1 MGVRIFRNPVASS
14 SWYFSTLQPRHWRVG
29 DQTPPSCFCVLI
41 FHLGNGQIRL
51 MERGRWQGCPVFS
64 SLTPHPRLLPLSLQ
78 EALHARDKKRVNKL
92 LFFSQDWPGWF
103 NPSSHLPYPHP
114 TRPPPVR
121 RQPPVRARKG
131 QMGGGIDPRPEPGP
145 RPRRGRAD
153 RLTTRRGER
162 SSRQPMGTRGAAVA
176 GQRARDEGRG

>member
-1 MGVRIFRNPVASS
+1 MTPFGGGRVLGVRIFRNPVASS

-29 DQTPPSCFCVLI
+29 DQTPPSWFCVLI

-114 TRPPPVR
+114 TRPPLSVGSPLSAPGKVR
-121 RQPPVRARKG
+121 WEAASTRARS
-131 QMGGGIDPRPEPGP
+131 QAPGH
-145 RPRRGRAD
+145 
-153 RLTTRRGER
+153 
-162 SSRQPMGTRGAAVA
+162 AVA
-176 GQRARDEGRG
+176 ALTD